1 MSMLATFVQ
10 VDPALLDRL
19 HDESDLVARL
29 FVPELPS
36 GAGFDVE
43 RMRAAVVERG
53 PRLLAGA
60 LENFDPALRRQI
72 EASIGRTHEALTRGE
87 GGNQIFELLQE
98 QMGSRPSEPLEGTH
112 EVLSLDKAW
121 HGVHYLLS
129 GTAELE
135 PSDDVASRAVLGG
148 VEIGDDFSGY
158 GPARAFHSDD
168 VTRLAEAL
176 GDSRVALD
184 AAARYDAA
192 RMNGL
197 QIYPFG
203 WDDDGREWLLSS
215 LRELRRFYTDGA
227 AHGCG
232 VLTCLV

>member
-10 VDPALLDRL
+10 VDPSLFERL
-19 HDESDLVARL
+19 HNEPDLAERL
-29 FVPELPS
+29 FMPELPS

-53 PRLLAGA
+53 PGLLAGA

-87 GGNQIFELLQE
+87 GGDQIVKLLQE
-98 QMGSRPSEPLEGTH
+98 RMEGRRSEQLEGTH

-135 PSDDVASRAVLGG
+135 PSDEVASRAVLGG

-158 GPARAFHSDD
+158 GPARAFHPGD
-168 VTRLAEAL
+168 VAQLAEAL

-184 AAARYDAA
+184 AAARYDAEKMSA
-192 RMNGL
+192 L

-203 WDDDGREWLLSS
+203 WDEDAREWLLSS
-215 LRELRRFYTDGA
+215 LRELRRFYADGA
-227 AHGCG
+227 AHGRG
-232 VLTCLV
+232 VVTCLV

>member
-19 HDESDLVARL
+19 HDEPDLVAQL
-29 FVPELPS
+29 FVPELPG
-36 GAGFDVE
+36 GAGFDVD
-43 RMRAAVVERG
+43 RMRAAVLERG

-87 GGNQIFELLQE
+87 GGDQIFELLQE
-98 QMGSRPSEPLEGTH
+98 RMGSGRSEPLEGTH

-121 HGVHYLLS
+121 HGLHYLLS

-135 PSDDVASRAVLGG
+135 PSADVASRAVLGG
-148 VEIGDDFSGY
+148 LEIGDDFSGY
-158 GPARAFHSDD
+158 GPARAFAPED
-168 VTRLAEAL
+168 VAQLAEAL

-192 RMNGL
+192 RMNRL

-215 LRELRRFYTDGA
+215 LRELRRFYADGA
-227 AHGCG
+227 AHGRG
-232 VLTCLV
+232 VVTCLA